1 MSRATNARASRERRK
16 RILDKAKGY
25 RGRRSKLFRYAK
37 DATMKAQY
45 WAYRDR
51 KTRKRNFRNLWILR
65 INAACRQLGT
75 TYSRFIEGLA
85 AAQIEIDRRML
96 AELAVSDAVE
106 FKAIVDEAVTALDQK
121 KAAWPKTNPLRG
133 GSAPFF

>member
-1 MSRATNARASRERRK
+1 
-16 RILDKAKGY
+16 
-25 RGRRSKLFRYAK
+25 
-37 DATMKAQY
+37 MKAQY

-75 TYSRFIEGLA
+75 TYSRLIEGLE

-96 AELAVSDAVE
+96 AELGVSDAVA
-106 FKAIVDEAVTALDQK
+106 FKAIVDKAVTALDQK
-121 KAAWPKTNPLRG
+121 KAA
-133 GSAPFF
+133 

>member
-1 MSRATNARASRERRK
+1 MPRATNAPASRERRK
-16 RILDKAKGY
+16 RVLDKAKGY

-37 DATMKAQY
+37 DARMKAQY

-65 INAACRQLGT
+65 INAACRQFGT

-85 AAQIEIDRRML
+85 AAQIDIDRRIL
-96 AELAVSDAVE
+96 AELAVNDAVA
-106 FKAIVDEAVTALDQK
+106 FKTIVD
-121 KAAWPKTNPLRG
+121 KAAAALEQKR
-133 GSAPFF
+133 AA

>member
-1 MSRATNARASRERRK
+1 MPRATNAPASRERRK
-16 RILDKAKGY
+16 RVLDKAKGY

-37 DATMKAQY
+37 DARMKAQY

-85 AAQIEIDRRML
+85 AAQIEIDRRIL
-96 AELAVSDAVE
+96 AELAVNDLVV
-106 FKAIVDEAVTALDQK
+106 FKSIVDKAVAALEQK
-121 KAAWPKTNPLRG
+121 KAA
-133 GSAPFF
+133 